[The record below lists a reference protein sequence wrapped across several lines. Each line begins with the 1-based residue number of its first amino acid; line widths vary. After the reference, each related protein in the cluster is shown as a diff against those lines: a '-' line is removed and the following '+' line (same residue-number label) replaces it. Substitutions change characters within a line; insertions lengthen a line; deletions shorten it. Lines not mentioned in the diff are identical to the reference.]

1 MKSRC
6 PNCQT
11 VFRVTPEQLKAR
23 AGKVRCGQCQT
34 VFNALDSLLDE
45 KSGAPSS
52 ATVVAPVIAID
63 PGPALSPRAAPT
75 VPTPSAGL
83 REPAVPVTPTAA
95 ADTVNEGQREP
106 TLDFEA
112 PPEHED
118 EPDDGFFISTPANEE
133 LITMAAPAF
142 EPERES
148 EVEPEIADFPAEPGS
163 EATDDIG
170 HEPSPSLRLSESA
183 AQELGKATGLIMPR
197 ETTEIPG
204 YSKWSEGLIA
214 APVALPAETP
224 TRWPFVLVALLLM
237 LVLAGQVLFRYR
249 SELATAVPSLRPLLA
264 SASQALG
271 SDIPLPRHVEL
282 ISIEVSDLQNDPAHG
297 NLLVLNATL
306 RNRAPYAQAYP
317 SLELSLTDTQD
328 TAVARRVFAPA
339 EYLSPKT
346 PAGQSFAANSDLA
359 LRLWIEARDVPA
371 AGYRLYV
378 FYP

>member
-34 VFNALDSLLDE
+34 VFNALDSLIEE
-45 KSGAPSS
+45 KAAIPLPLLTSDPAVVLKARPESHAPDTLIER
-52 ATVVAPVIAID
+52 AVIAD
-63 PGPALSPRAAPT
+63 ATNETLHE
-75 VPTPSAGL
+75 PSLNLA
-83 REPAVPVTPTAA
+83 
-95 ADTVNEGQREP
+95 
-106 TLDFEA
+106 
-112 PPEHED
+112 
-118 EPDDGFFISTPANEE
+118 
-133 LITMAAPAF
+133 
-142 EPERES
+142 
-148 EVEPEIADFPAEPGS
+148 GS
-163 EATDDIG
+163 EAPEEEPADGFYISAPAEDTPPKLEFEPLPSIDFP
-170 HEPSPSLRLSESA
+170 EPSSDTVPEPVAKVDEEATNRLSESA

-204 YSKWSEGLIA
+204 YSKWSEGVMA
-214 APVALPAETP
+214 APVSLPAEKP
-224 TRWPFVLVALLLM
+224 TRWPFILVALLLV
-237 LVLAGQVLFRYR
+237 LALAGQVVFYFR
-249 SELATAVPSLRPLLA
+249 SEIATMMPSLRPILE
-264 SASQALG
+264 SASEALG
-271 SDIPLPRHVEL
+271 TDLPLPRHVEL

-306 RNRAPYAQAYP
+306 RNRAAYAQAYP

-328 TAVARRVFAPA
+328 SAVARRVFPPT

-346 PAGQSFAANSDLA
+346 AANQPFAANSDLA
-359 LRLWIEARDVPA
+359 VRVWIEARDIAA